1 MIKYLLYP
9 ASWLFA
15 IVVYIRNKLY
25 DWHILPIMNSKLP
38 VISVGNIQV
47 GGAGKTPF
55 VIAVC
60 KQLISHNIKP
70 LVITRGYKRNTKY
83 QIILNDLEKYS
94 AEEVGD
100 EPYYIKQ
107 VLKSIPII
115 IDHNKKKAVKKANEL
130 SNIDCIILDDG
141 FQSRYIKRDLD
152 IVLQSWQSKQA
163 IGKALLPA
171 GVWREPLSNVIRAD
185 IWYGVSKEEKP
196 YTNWGRLETGQTLN
210 RRYLH
215 CKYVLH
221 KYKNNVL
228 EIKKNLIIDE
238 PCVAFCGIANPSS
251 FIGVVKKYNTTNIN
265 KEIIFENHA
274 KYGAKKYQQLKNNNT
289 KNLNFITTYKDF
301 VKLEDKFKNE
311 NIIYVLEMNLI
322 LKDEVAEEL
331 LENIKR
337 VINEN

>member
-9 ASWLFA
+9 FAWLFGM
-15 IVVYIRNKLY
+15 VVYVRNKLY
-25 DWHILPIMNSKLP
+25 DFNMLTSINSKLP
-38 VISVGNIQV
+38 VISVGNIVV
-47 GGAGKTPF
+47 GGSGKTPF

-100 EPYYIKQ
+100 EPYYIKH
-107 VLKSIPII
+107 VLKNVSII
-115 IDHNKKKAVKKANEL
+115 IDHNKKNAIQTANQL
-130 SNIDCIILDDG
+130 SNIDCVILDDG
-141 FQSRYIKRDLD
+141 FQSRYINRDLD
-152 IVLQSWQSKQA
+152 IVLSQTRRLKGQEKT
-163 IGKALLPA
+163 LLPV
-171 GVWREPLSNVIRAD
+171 GLLREPISNTKRAD
-185 IWYGVSKEEKP
+185 LCYGVCKEEKIDNK
-196 YTNWGRLETGQTLN
+196 YDTVEALQKLN
-210 RRYLH
+210 RHHLF
-215 CKYVLH
+215 CKYTLH

-228 EIKKNLIIDE
+228 YIKNSLRVDE

-251 FIGVVKKYNTTNIN
+251 FIGVVKKYNRTNIN

-274 KYGAKKYQQLKNNNT
+274 KYDAKKYQQLKNNNT

>member
-1 MIKYLLYP
+1 MMKYLLYP

-15 IVVYIRNKLY
+15 IVVYIRNTLY
-25 DWHILPIMNSKLP
+25 NWNMLPIMNSKLP

-60 KQLISHNIKP
+60 KQLIKHNISP
-70 LVITRGYKRNTKY
+70 VIITRGYKRNTKH
-83 QIILNDLEKYS
+83 QIIFNDIEQYS
-94 AEEVGD
+94 AKEVGD
-100 EPYYIKQ
+100 EPYYMKQ
-107 VLKSIPII
+107 VLKGIPII
-115 IDHNKKKAVKKANEL
+115 IDHNKKRAVKKANEL

-196 YTNWGRLETGQTLN
+196 YNKWGNSEIYQKLS

-215 CKYVLH
+215 CKYALH

-228 EIKKNLIIDE
+228 EIKNNLIIDE
-238 PCVAFCGIANPSS
+238 PCVAFCGIASPNS
-251 FIGVVKKYNTTNIN
+251 FIAAAQKYNSTNID
-265 KEIIFENHA
+265 KKIIFENHA
-274 KYGAKKYQQLKNNNT
+274 EYNAKKYQQLKNNNT
-289 KNLNFITTYKDF
+289 KNLSFITTYKDF

-311 NIIYVLEMNLI
+311 NTIYVLEMNLI
-322 LKDEVAEEL
+322 LNDETISEL
-331 LENIKR
+331 LKDIQR